1 MQTLRLRICLKSNP
15 LAFYADLVCAR
26 SVMSLHSNA
35 LRDHDSCG
43 KTAGSSCLRRR
54 ICLKS
59 NRQQALRV
67 PSHNQA
73 LRDCLSCCSGCL
85 AGVKLRVLFLE
96 GAGAVMNSAATEAA
110 NKAKRGHA
118 CGSCCA
124 NPQLAVPECFI
135 AKNWNNGWVSKVMFE
150 AWADFGIEIVAL
162 TPANYSAETLAPS
175 KGSLFERCIW
185 EVRSGTVVNHSVDL
199 TSFREK
205 HYAFWHI

>member
-1 MQTLRLRICLKSNP
+1 MRYDK
-15 LAFYADLVCAR
+15 
-26 SVMSLHSNA
+26 
-35 LRDHDSCG
+35 
-43 KTAGSSCLRRR
+43 
-54 ICLKS
+54 
-59 NRQQALRV
+59 
-67 PSHNQA
+67 QA
-73 LRDCLSCCSGCL
+73 LRDCLSCCTGCL
-85 AGVKLRVLFLE
+85 VGLKFRVLFLE

-199 TSFREK
+199 TSFREIHFAFISNMSCIK
-205 HYAFWHI
+205 GPLCWHLLGDAREEKPRPVHYST